1 MEEKEILIV
10 MPSTDAKRCGPQVET
25 DRVDCAYVPLSV
37 ISLAGHLEAK
47 GYKVRVLDTR
57 AYSADQA
64 RRLMLEALDGVW
76 LVGFSVMT
84 ASIREALDLSD
95 MVKSINGEIII
106 VWGGVHATLFPEQT
120 IADKNID
127 FVVAGEGEIPF
138 SRLLE
143 RLESGEGHFE
153 DICNVGSKRDGRIFF
168 ERRMEFIDINSLP
181 LPAYHLL
188 DIEKYICKSHFD
200 GKVKKSLEI
209 QTSRGCPN
217 RCTFCINTIA
227 SGRRWRE
234 QEPDKAI
241 RNIQKMIENYSL
253 DHIFLMD
260 ENFFPNIKRAE
271 KIIKFF
277 KTVPVTWEATCRA
290 DYFRDSMINDSILAM
305 MRDSGCKMLRI
316 GVETGSEKMRR
327 VIKKDVTEEDVLR
340 AVSKCVEYNIQPMIS
355 YMLGMPGELRVDMIE
370 TVKLISKLQRI
381 APRMIHSGP
390 QIFRP
395 YPGGELYESCVESGY
410 YEPKTLREWHDLN
423 PNDFSAYKKYP
434 WLNNQSFLLDMIT
447 ALSCVD
453 KENNRVWPM
462 TPDLGHLASHL
473 KKIVGKIANKRYE
486 KGYWDYML
494 EFRAARTLYNLF
506 FRKR

>member
-1 MEEKEILIV
+1 MKEKEILLV
-10 MPSTDAKRCGPQVET
+10 MPSTDTKRTEPQINNEE
-25 DRVDCAYVPLSV
+25 VDCSYVPLSV
-37 ISLAGHLEAK
+37 LSLAGYLEAR
-47 GYKVRVLDTR
+47 GHRIRIIDTR
-57 AYSADQA
+57 LYSAGDA
-64 RRLMLEALDGVW
+64 RRIMLEAIENVW

-84 ASIREALDLSD
+84 ASIREAFDLSD
-95 MVKSINGEIII
+95 MIKRKSKDVTV

-143 RLESGEGHFE
+143 RLKSGEGHFE

-188 DIEKYICKSHFD
+188 DIQKYISKLHFD
-200 GKVKKSLEI
+200 GNRKRSLEI

-227 SGRRWRE
+227 SGRRWRG
-234 QEPDKAI
+234 QDADKAI
-241 RNIQKMIENYSL
+241 RDISAIIENYKIN
-253 DHIFLMD
+253 HIFLMD
-260 ENFFPNIKRAE
+260 ENFFPDIRRAR
-271 KIIKFF
+271 KIIEFL
-277 KTVPVTWEATCRA
+277 KTVSVSWEADCRA
-290 DYFRDSMINDSILAM
+290 DYFRDNIINDSMLEM
-305 MRDSGCKMLRI
+305 MRESGCKMLRI
-316 GVETGSEKMRR
+316 GVETGSERMRR

-340 AVSKCVEYNIQPMIS
+340 AVSQCVEYDIQPMIS

-370 TVKLISKLQRI
+370 TVKLISKLQQI

-410 YEPKTLREWHDLN
+410 YEPKSLREWYDAN
-423 PNDFSAYKKYP
+423 PADFSAYKKYP
-434 WLNNQSFLLDMIT
+434 WVKDQSFLLDLVA
-447 ALSCVD
+447 ALGCVE
-453 KENNRVWPM
+453 KENNKFWPM
-462 TPDLGHLASHL
+462 KPVLGPLTGFL
-473 KKIVGKIANKRYE
+473 RRTVGSVANKRYE
-486 KGYWDYML
+486 KGYWNCMFEIRL
-494 EFRAARTLYNLF
+494 ARKVYNIVRL
-506 FRKR
+506 RK